1 MSGTSG
7 LAARSAAAADAMAHL
22 TGEIWSRRNHDA
34 AYTLYA
40 PGHVRHEPGGDDGVG
55 IETAR
60 AAAARVH
67 ARFPD
72 PPQEEHI
79 LLAQGD
85 LVFRRWSF
93 TGIHHAPD
101 GAVSAHP
108 VMLDAMTI
116 YRVRDG
122 LLAETWTTADWL
134 GLELQL
140 ANQRFASDSRQFGR
154 VLAADDDD
162 PATRSVAIRAARAIA
177 AGDRDGIDAIFSAGC
192 IDRSNHGAAA
202 AGRAGLHD
210 WIAARRA
217 VFPDLSASID
227 EEIAVAAGAWAAVPW
242 TASGRQDGPLPG
254 LAATGREVVW
264 GGQALL
270 RIENGLVA
278 EFWRIE
284 DEAGMRRRL
293 GSPVI

>member
-1 MSGTSG
+1 VE
-7 LAARSAAAADAMAHL
+7 A
-22 TGEIWSRRNHDA
+22 
-34 AYTLYA
+34 LYQ
-40 PGHVRHEPGGDDGVG
+40 PDHVRHEPGGDDGIG

-72 PPQEEHI
+72 PPQEEHV
-79 LLAQGD
+79 LLAEGE

-101 GAVSAHP
+101 GPISSGP

-122 LLAETWTTADWL
+122 LLAETWTTADWR
-134 GLELQL
+134 GLDLQL
-140 ANQRFASDSRQFGR
+140 AGKPFATDPRRLGRILATSDDAPG
-154 VLAADDDD
+154 A
-162 PATRSVAIRAARAIA
+162 RSVAVRAARALA
-177 AGDRDGIDAIFSAGC
+177 AGDPGDIGALFAPGC
-192 IDRSNHGAAA
+192 IDLSNHGAAA
-202 AGRAGLHD
+202 PGHAGLRD

-217 VFPDLSASID
+217 AFPVLAAEIG
-227 EEIAVAAGAWAAVPW
+227 EEIAVAAADWVAVPW

-254 LAATGREVVW
+254 LPATGREAVW
-264 GGQALL
+264 GGQALF
-270 RIENGLVA
+270 RIEHDRVA
-278 EFWRIE
+278 EFWLIE

-293 GSPVI
+293 ALPGV